1 REGHAC
7 AMTKD
12 RHQLRNDLADDDGSG
27 WLNRF
32 LAEEDEFDRYS
43 LWRLASWGAG
53 SVGVLVVAILAT
65 QSPAAIR
72 RDQSAAIEIAK
83 QSQQVQW
90 IAKESQNQTRQL
102 SAAVETL
109 NSDRDRLYARVTVL
123 EQGLDSVTGS
133 LTRSAASP
141 APAPQAQAA
150 TASPAES
157 TQIGPSLPQE
167 TKADAPPPLPKIA
180 AVTTTAPA
188 SVPPLAKQGEQRPEA
203 ATADKSAAPA
213 VVGALATPA
222 PAVTETPVIGEVR
235 RTEFGVDLGGANS
248 IEGLRGLWRGAVK
261 SNAEQ
266 LASLQPLIVVK
277 ERNDGWGMQ
286 LRLVAGP
293 LSDAAAAAKICANLT
308 ENNRTCET
316 SVFEGQ
322 RLVLQGD
329 NKNEA
334 KPASEKKPESVAQRP
349 KRRNRSHAEAAPASA
364 KPRQSSFSSFFSAN

>member
-1 REGHAC
+1 
-7 AMTKD
+7 MTKD
-12 RHQLRNDLADDDGSG
+12 RTQLRNDLADDDGSG
-27 WLNRF
+27 WLSRF

-53 SVGVLVVAILAT
+53 SVGALVIAILAT

-72 RDQSAAIEIAK
+72 RDQQAAVEIAK

-102 SAAVETL
+102 NAAVETL

-123 EQGLDSVTGS
+123 EQGLDSVTGA
-133 LTRSAASP
+133 LARPAAS
-141 APAPQAQAA
+141 ATPAPQTQAA
-150 TASPAES
+150 TAPPPEA
-157 TQIGPSLPQE
+157 TQIGPSLPQQE
-167 TKADAPPPLPKIA
+167 AKADANPPLPKIA
-180 AVTTTAPA
+180 TVATTAPA
-188 SVPPLAKQGEQRPEA
+188 AAPPPAKQGEQRTDAVP
-203 ATADKSAAPA
+203 ADKSAAPA
-213 VVGALATPA
+213 VVAALATPA
-222 PAVTETPVIGEVR
+222 PAASDTPAISEVR

-308 ENNRTCET
+308 ENNRVCET

-322 RLVLQGD
+322 RLALQGD
-329 NKNEA
+329 SKNET
-334 KPASEKKPESVAQRP
+334 KPASEKKTEPVAQRP
-349 KRRNRSHAEAAPASA
+349 KRRSRSHAEVAPAPA
-364 KPRQSSFSSFFSAN
+364 KPRQSSFSSFFSSN